1 MSEREEEV
9 PELDAEAKSFLARHQ
24 QTGEPSP
31 EALARVAQK
40 LTAPA
45 PAPEVKLASVT
56 RLPQRRP
63 MFPPEVKAAAAVVIV
78 LLGAQATY
86 LALRQREVVAD
97 DPYDAPQP
105 KPAQPEAKLD
115 PKTPDPQLSAVVAAW
130 RAGDFDGARRLASR
144 ECSSAACGEVS
155 GELAEMLDLAR
166 RVDQLS
172 YQERDRL
179 RSFDKKL
186 SNGLDSVLQ
195 RRLDQL
201 PPPDP
206 ETLASAKKLFDSANV
221 EKKAKNFERA
231 ALGLEKCVKLAPTY
245 YPCWRLMG
253 SVYASIAA
261 RDQSAIAMERAR
273 VAYKQFLKV
282 APPDDEYV
290 PKVAAILEAA
300 RTDDDDADERS
311 KDSIDERPE
320 GPLVSNGD
328 TVRLGLG
335 YQHVVTLQKP
345 IARVAV
351 GDTSIADV
359 KTIGTGGLLIIG
371 AGEGKTTVLVWDSSN
386 DRLSFVVDVGSS
398 DATPADDTVTMVS
411 GGHTTIP
418 FQKDITRVAIGD
430 PNVSDVN
437 VISARE
443 IRLDARRAG
452 KTNLLV
458 WFAGGGRSSTVIEVK
473 ESNNFDD
480 RVQALTFGAAMAQT
494 RNEWRSA
501 MQQLNELLRI
511 DPKNAAGL
519 KMKDDF
525 RNQARDKYLRA
536 YQLRDVEPREAMRLF
551 REVVEMTDP
560 GDETHERAAAR
571 YAELNAK

>member
-1 MSEREEEV
+1 MSEHDEQV
-9 PELDAEAKSFLARHQ
+9 PELDADVKTFLARHQ

-40 LTAPA
+40 LSAPA
-45 PAPEVKLASVT
+45 PAPEVKLATVT
-56 RLPQRRP
+56 KLPQRRP

-97 DPYDAPQP
+97 DPYDVPRP
-105 KPAQPEAKLD
+105 KPAPPEAKID

-155 GELAEMLDLAR
+155 GELAEMLDLAH

-172 YQERDRL
+172 DQERDRL

-195 RRLDQL
+195 RQLDQA
-201 PPPDP
+201 PPPDR
-206 ETLASAKKLFDSANV
+206 ETLASAKKLFDEATA
-221 EKKAKNFERA
+221 EKKAKNYDRA

-253 SVYASIAA
+253 SVYASIAM
-261 RDQSAIAMERAR
+261 RDQSAGAMEKAR
-273 VAYKQFLKV
+273 VAYKQFLRV
-282 APPDDEYV
+282 APADDEYV

-300 RTDDDDADERS
+300 RTDDDADEQWKES
-311 KDSIDERPE
+311 LDQNPT

-335 YQHVVTLQKP
+335 YQHVVTLAKP
-345 IARVAV
+345 IARVAL

-359 KTIGTGGLLIIG
+359 KTLGNTGLLIIG
-371 AGEGKTTVLVWDSSN
+371 AGVGKTTVLVWDSNN

-398 DATPADDTVTMVS
+398 DPGPVEDSVRMVA

-418 FQKDITRVAIGD
+418 FEKDISRVAIGD
-430 PNVSDVN
+430 PNVTDVN
-437 VISARE
+437 VISGRE
-443 IRLDARRAG
+443 LRLDARKAG

-458 WFAGGGRSSTVIEVK
+458 WFAGGGRSSTAIEVT

-480 RVQALTFGAAMAQT
+480 RVQALTFGAAMAHT
-494 RNEWRSA
+494 RMDYRGA
-501 MQQLNELLRI
+501 MEQLNELLRI
-511 DPKNAAGL
+511 DPKNPAGL
-519 KMKDDF
+519 KLKEDF

-536 YQLRDVEPREAMRLF
+536 YQLKDVEPREAIRLF
-551 REVVEMTDP
+551 REVMEMTDP
-560 GDETHERAAAR
+560 GDANHQKAQSRFD
-571 YAELNAK
+571 ELNGK